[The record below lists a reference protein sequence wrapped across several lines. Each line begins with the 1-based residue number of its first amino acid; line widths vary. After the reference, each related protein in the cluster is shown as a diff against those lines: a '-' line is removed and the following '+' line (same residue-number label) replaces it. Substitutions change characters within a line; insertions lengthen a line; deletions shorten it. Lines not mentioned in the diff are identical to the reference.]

1 MTREE
6 FLRSAEEADFEIMEE
21 HRRRV
26 EELVA
31 DPATAG
37 SLKPYYRYICKR
49 PCFHD
54 EYLQAFNNPN
64 VTLVDCPAGI
74 DKVTEKGPV
83 VDGKQYEVDCIIYGT
98 GFEAERTPLYR
109 RVGHLIIGR
118 GGVTLAD
125 RWADGP
131 LTLFGM
137 MSRGFPNMFVMPG
150 PGQQCVVT
158 VNYTQLAVL
167 GAEFVGTAVELL
179 QKAGVEAFDVS
190 AEAEDAWVQGIIGQV
205 PRHHTGHVR
214 LHAVAHQQRGPP
226 RGREPEDG
234 QLRRRLRRLVRLP
247 RGPRELARRRSVR
260 GPGARRAFAAPREQ
274 PVSTRRPVAVVTGGA
289 GGIGAS
295 IAEALGRG
303 GWYVVTVDP
312 LVTLD
317 GTEQL
322 PEPEDSTAA
331 RIVAAGGSARA
342 SSTSVTDAA
351 AVRALFEE
359 LADDHGGLDAVVNV
373 AGITRQSYFARG
385 TEEDWVALLN
395 VHLGGYLN
403 VLDAALPLMAEA
415 GARPHPRG
423 HLGLGLAGGGRG
435 RVQRGQ
441 ASRGGADLAARAG
454 GPAGGDRQRALT
466 DRQHPDGGGGA
477 GTGAS
482 RGPCR
487 GWGWAL
493 AQRHPGPGQPWPPRR
508 LPGRRRVRLVQRP
521 GLLRRRRPRWPSSI
535 RPGWSRSS
543 GPHDVVSLR
552 GVLETTVPRAFVTA
566 ETNQATD
573 GGANPRFG
581 SIFDEPAPSELL
593 AGDVRSC
600 AIVSERPELTAAL
613 VSALEARSIAWHTT
627 EPARDFDGA
636 AKALRATAEASGSI
650 DAVLVALAGP
660 AAGTALVTDWRG
672 VLADH
677 RELVEHL
684 HADASWTRAVADYA
698 AGTERPVR
706 MVTLTD
712 ATTPAGRSRAQAAA
726 QIARAA
732 AGGTGGR
739 VTALAASVESA
750 APGTADQSGE
760 LVGHLLGHPEAVA
773 LAGAELVVGSGW
785 IGLRAH
791 PRPIGTVVY
800 GGPAIPGWMDG
811 VLRELVD
818 PSRPGVGP
826 GAT

>member
-1 MTREE
+1 M
-6 FLRSAEEADFEIMEE
+6 
-21 HRRRV
+21 
-26 EELVA
+26 
-31 DPATAG
+31 
-37 SLKPYYRYICKR
+37 
-49 PCFHD
+49 
-54 EYLQAFNNPN
+54 
-64 VTLVDCPAGI
+64 
-74 DKVTEKGPV
+74 
-83 VDGKQYEVDCIIYGT
+83 
-98 GFEAERTPLYR
+98 
-109 RVGHLIIGR
+109 
-118 GGVTLAD
+118 
-125 RWADGP
+125 
-131 LTLFGM
+131 
-137 MSRGFPNMFVMPG
+137 
-150 PGQQCVVT
+150 
-158 VNYTQLAVL
+158 
-167 GAEFVGTAVELL
+167 
-179 QKAGVEAFDVS
+179 
-190 AEAEDAWVQGIIGQV
+190 
-205 PRHHTGHVR
+205 
-214 LHAVAHQQRGPP
+214 
-226 RGREPEDG
+226 
-234 QLRRRLRRLVRLP
+234 
-247 RGPRELARRRSVR
+247 
-260 GPGARRAFAAPREQ
+260 
-274 PVSTRRPVAVVTGGA
+274 STRRQVAVVTGGA

-303 GWYVVTVDP
+303 GWFVVTVDP
-312 LVTLD
+312 VVTLD

-322 PEPEDSTAA
+322 PEPVDSTAA

-351 AVRALFEE
+351 GLRALFGE

-403 VLDAALPLMAEA
+403 VLNAALPLMAEA
-415 GARPHPRG
+415 GDGRILGVTSGSGWRAADAGGYSAAKRAVAALTWQLGQVAPPGVTVNALSPIANTRMVAAALERARAEGR
-423 HLGLGLAGGGRG
+423 AGGGG
-435 RVQRGQ
+435 GLSLNAIPGPDNLGPLGAYLVSEECGWCSGQ
-441 ASRGGADLAARAG
+441 VFFAGGAEVAVVD
-454 GPAGGDRQRALT
+454 
-466 DRQHPDGGGGA
+466 
-477 GTGAS
+477 
-482 RGPCR
+482 
-487 GWGWAL
+487 
-493 AQRHPGPGQPWPPRR
+493 PPR
-508 LPGRRRVRLVQRP
+508 LVEVFRT
-521 GLLRRRRPRWPSSI
+521 
-535 RPGWSRSS
+535 
-543 GPHDVVSLR
+543 HDVVSLR